1 MLKKSLMFLILILIC
16 FSLTKITRGESNYLH
31 FQQIDL
37 REGKLLS
44 DFTED
49 DYEKYYA
56 KVKKRKFWGWRTYYV
71 HENIEVKY
79 ISETIFSYYNHGTSV
94 IKYDYSLEENDVSKL
109 SISGTGSIGY
119 SLSGTKNSFKH
130 GLDTALKIDASYSST
145 VSTEEKTNLNIEVE
159 PNTVANLKIVGE
171 GRISNGVAARYI
183 LWIRMNIGGFEYF
196 LITTQYPRLEVLPI

>member
-1 MLKKSLMFLILILIC
+1 MLKKSLILCILTFVC
-16 FSLTKITRGESNYLH
+16 FCLSRTTKAESNYLH

-37 REGKLLS
+37 SEGKLLS
-44 DFTED
+44 DFTDEE
-49 DYEKYYA
+49 YKKYYE
-56 KVKKRKFWGWRTYYV
+56 KVKKRKFWGWKTYYV
-71 HENIEVKY
+71 NENVRVKY
-79 ISETIFSYYNHGTSV
+79 ISETIFSYYNHGTSI
-94 IKYDYSLEENDVSKL
+94 IKYDYSLEESDVSKL

-119 SLSGTKNSFKH
+119 TLSGSKNSFKH
-130 GLDTALKIDASYSST
+130 GLDTALKLDASYSST
-145 VSTEEKTNLNIEVE
+145 VTSEEKTKLNIEVE